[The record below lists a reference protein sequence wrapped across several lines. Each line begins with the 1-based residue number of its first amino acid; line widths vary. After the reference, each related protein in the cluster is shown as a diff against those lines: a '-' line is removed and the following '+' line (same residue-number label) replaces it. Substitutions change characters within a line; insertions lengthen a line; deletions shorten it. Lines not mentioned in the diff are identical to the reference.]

1 MLRVLI
7 VAALRHLAAL
17 SCPSVT
23 LRYFL
28 LLCCAACHFMFPVFA
43 SVLAVKLFFIM
54 TSLFFLFSLLAAK
67 YRPYGVYRD
76 SRSTLVIHNLA
87 HQVWVYHF
95 SLSVQGFVSQLT
107 LMVKPYVL
115 SMSLGCGAC
124 KYIS

>member
-43 SVLAVKLFFIM
+43 SVMAVKLFFIL
-54 TSLFFLFSLLAAK
+54 TSLFFYSAFLLQNIDRMVFTEIPAA
-67 YRPYGVYRD
+67 R
-76 SRSTLVIHNLA
+76 
-87 HQVWVYHF
+87 
-95 SLSVQGFVSQLT
+95 LS
-107 LMVKPYVL
+107 
-115 SMSLGCGAC
+115 
-124 KYIS
+124 YII